1 MTIRVLGVLIASMFA
16 ASCSQGAPGDVSS
29 EGTATQADQVLE
41 STGEALESTNDAL
54 ESTGEAL
61 ESTNDALESTGE
73 ALEST
78 NDALESTGEAQ
89 QAQEVL
95 DKYQLCYK
103 IAFHS
108 TKFAC
113 RYKHHL
119 PDDYCTLLAEA
130 TARTVCK
137 PLIGVTG

>member
-1 MTIRVLGVLIASMFA
+1 MTIRVLGVLIASMLA

-41 STGEALESTNDAL
+41 STGEALESTGEVLESTGDAL

-61 ESTNDALESTGE
+61 ESTNDALE
-73 ALEST
+73 L
-78 NDALESTGEAQ
+78 TGEAQ

-113 RYKHHL
+113 KYKHHL

>member
-16 ASCSQGAPGDVSS
+16 ASCSQGAAGDVSS
-29 EGTATQADQVLE
+29 EGTATQADQVME
-41 STGEALESTNDAL
+41 STGEALESTNDAA
-54 ESTGEAL
+54 ESTGE
-61 ESTNDALESTGE
+61 
-73 ALEST
+73 
-78 NDALESTGEAQ
+78 ALESTGEAQ

-95 DKYQLCYK
+95 NKYQICYQ

-113 RYKHHL
+113 KFKHHL
-119 PDDYCTLLAEA
+119 PDDYCTLLADA

-137 PLIGVTG
+137 PLIGVTD